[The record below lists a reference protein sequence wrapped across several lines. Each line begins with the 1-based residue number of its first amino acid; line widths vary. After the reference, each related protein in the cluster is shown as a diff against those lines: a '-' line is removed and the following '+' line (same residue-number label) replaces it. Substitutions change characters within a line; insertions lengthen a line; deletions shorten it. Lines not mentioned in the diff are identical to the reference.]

1 MTTDFHIVSR
11 MKNRKIKM
19 KPFTKFYLSILYL
32 SFSFTAPWSADSNTP
47 APTLVSA
54 KDHPTVSGRLQGLI
68 ASENPNEILKIWVYF
83 TDKGIFEEKGYLG
96 KLQEQKQILLPKNLS
111 RRAKSKEKE
120 VVDFYDLPVYSSYI
134 KQVTQLGA
142 KLNYVSRWLNAAS
155 FYVPVGKIESIS
167 ILGFIKSIKPV
178 EILVRQPE
186 PIEESQGEAEV
197 VKTLGGT
204 ALNYGPSLNQLQL
217 LNIPAVHSL
226 GFKGQGVLVCMM
238 DTGFRKN
245 HQAFQIAYNEGRV
258 LDEYD
263 FINHDN
269 NVQDDSAD
277 SPGQH
282 SHGTSCWSILG
293 GEKDGTL
300 YGPAFKADFILAKT
314 EYVPTETRIEE
325 DNWVAGAEWADS
337 LGADIIS
344 SSLGYYDFPQNPDT
358 FSYTYS
364 DLNGDVAVT
373 TIAADVAASK
383 GILVSNAMGNSGPGA
398 GSLITPADADSII
411 ACGAV
416 DSFGVI
422 VGFSSR
428 GPTSDGRIK
437 PELVAQGSSVYK
449 ASSLDTLTYN
459 RGGGTSFATP
469 LLGGCAAVL
478 LSARPNL
485 NNMQVR
491 EAMMESANNVGS
503 PNNNYG
509 WGMPDMLLALRYSF
523 INGDVNTDNNINL
536 ADIISLVNYF
546 FKGGLAPHP
555 VKVGDVNCDTS
566 VGLTDIV
573 YLVNYVF
580 KSGPFPC

>member
-1 MTTDFHIVSR
+1 
-11 MKNRKIKM
+11 M
-19 KPFTKFYLSILYL
+19 KPFSKFSLTILFL
-32 SFSFTAPWSADSNTP
+32 CFSFSVVWSADSNTP
-47 APTLVSA
+47 PPNLVAAKEFPTIS
-54 KDHPTVSGRLQGLI
+54 KRLQSLI
-68 ASENPNEILKIWVYF
+68 ISQNSDEIIKVWVYF
-83 TDKGIFEEKGYLG
+83 TDKGVFEEKDYRR
-96 KLQEQKQILLPKNLS
+96 KLQEQKQTLLPKNLS

-120 VVDFYDLPVYSSYI
+120 VVDYNDLPAYSSYI

-142 KLNYVSRWLNAAS
+142 KLNHVSRWLNAAS
-155 FYVPVGKIESIS
+155 FYAPAGKIEAIS
-167 ILGFIKSIKPV
+167 NLGFVKSIKPV
-178 EILVRQPE
+178 EVLIRPLE
-186 PIEESQGEAEV
+186 PTEESSV
-197 VKTLGGT
+197 DDKPIKTLGGT
-204 ALNYGPSLNQLQL
+204 ALNYGPSLKQLQL

-238 DTGFRKN
+238 DTGFRKD

-269 NVQDDSAD
+269 NVQDDSMD
-277 SPGQH
+277 LGGQH

-293 GEKDGTL
+293 GEKDNTL

-314 EYVPTETRIEE
+314 EYVPTENRIEE

-344 SSLGYYDFPQNPDT
+344 SSLGYYDFDSGFT
-358 FSYTYS
+358 YTYA

-383 GILVSNAMGNSGPGA
+383 GILVCNAMGNAGPSV

-428 GPTSDGRIK
+428 GPTFDGRIK
-437 PELVAQGSSVYK
+437 PELVAQGSSVFK
-449 ASSLDTLTYN
+449 ASSTDTTTFN
-459 RGGGTSFATP
+459 RGGGTSFSTP
-469 LLGGCAAVL
+469 LLAGCAAVL
-478 LSARPNL
+478 ISGRSTL
-485 NNMQVR
+485 NNVQLR
-491 EAMMESANNVGS
+491 EAMMQSANNKDS

-523 INGDVNTDNNINL
+523 IIGDANGDDNVNL
-536 ADIISLVNYF
+536 ADIIFLVNYI
-546 FKGGLAPHP
+546 FKGGAAPHP
-555 VKVGDVNCDTS
+555 FDKGDVNCDAAVT
-566 VGLTDIV
+566 LPDII
-573 YLVNYVF
+573 YLVNFIF
-580 KSGPFPC
+580 KGGPPPC

>member
-186 PIEESQGEAEV
+186 PIEESQVEAEV
-197 VKTLGGT
+197 IKTLGGT

>member
-1 MTTDFHIVSR
+1 
-11 MKNRKIKM
+11 M

-186 PIEESQGEAEV
+186 PIEESQVEAEV
-197 VKTLGGT
+197 IKTLGGT